1 MENSDL
7 EKCTPEQGRI
17 LAEIDPHAANDTIV
31 AKCAMFKGERVQVC
45 RTSFAPGTG
54 GQEQCRVRLVKCK
67 DIRVELVSGLTEAA
81 IVAILAD
88 VFSDSRQSFK

>member
-1 MENSDL
+1 M
-7 EKCTPEQGRI
+7 
-17 LAEIDPHAANDTIV
+17 LAEIDPHVANDTIV

-54 GQEQCRVRLVKCK
+54 GQEQWSVRLVNCK
-67 DIRVELVSGLTEAA
+67 DKRVELVSGPTEATIA
-81 IVAILAD
+81 AILAD